1 MTILVAAWHPAGDG
15 EMPAF
20 AAHLH
25 GRDLA
30 VACDPV
36 HGCWHLRV
44 VSPHGADLAEGDASD
59 RLAAEAAAEDE
70 ATAVHPP
77 TVGLLERLLT

>member
-1 MTILVAAWHPAGDG
+1 MTILVAAWHPSCEADP
-15 EMPAF
+15 PAF

-25 GRDLA
+25 GRELA
-30 VACDPV
+30 VIQVP
-36 HGCWHLRV
+36 GCGRWHWRV
-44 VSPHGADLAEGDASD
+44 VSPHGVPLAEGDAPD

-77 TVGLLERLLT
+77 TSELLERLLA